1 MSTVINVSPCSLM
14 SLGSTT
20 LSTSDNEEIA
30 TTMFTFGTTLL
41 SGSVTI
47 KAHAQEIETTKSY
60 VESLSQEEINDMLK
74 MLDERE
80 VHINDMGKK
89 LTLKY

>member
-1 MSTVINVSPCSLM
+1 MYEVVSVPLSFVLFIETLYTPSFVKVITP
-14 SLGSTT
+14 
-20 LSTSDNEEIA
+20 
-30 TTMFTFGTTLL
+30 LL